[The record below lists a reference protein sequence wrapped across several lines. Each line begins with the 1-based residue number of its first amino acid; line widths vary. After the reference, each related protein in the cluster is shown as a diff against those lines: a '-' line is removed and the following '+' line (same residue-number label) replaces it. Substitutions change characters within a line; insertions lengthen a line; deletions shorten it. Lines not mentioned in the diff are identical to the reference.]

1 MLHLRHKTLAAALG
15 AALSLGATA
24 QDTAPAATELARLRE
39 AMAAMQARLQALE
52 AASKE
57 ASPPGMAADE
67 RHQLDRVTVKA
78 DGLEDAIEAQGL
90 KGLKISGW
98 IEPAYVYSSGQR
110 RAGFQFLDSGANGEY
125 AIDNGA
131 FGGLML
137 DFQKDFENGARLH
150 VTLAPERGGAGIAID
165 GQSIVH
171 EASVSY
177 PLGDLQTR
185 LLAGQIPDW
194 SGDEAL
200 VAPQNKLV
208 THNLLFDFT
217 LPAGYTGAG
226 MEFVRGAWDTK
237 VLLANVNA
245 SKRRPNERAPAIAL
259 REDWFKGEFSG
270 FGFAGVLG
278 KATNFRADD
287 VNPVTGQAYDTRD
300 TPVHLFEMDGY
311 FIRGDLTLTGQFG
324 IGGQRDAA
332 ITADPSTG
340 ALRASRWWGVT
351 GLAAYKIAPRVE
363 LVARADFFDD
373 RANGGGALGYAF
385 ADGRDG
391 LGPGPT
397 GNPEDGANRHALSL
411 GARLLVDAN
420 LTVKLEYR
428 LDGADKPV
436 FQDVASGGWHHANQ
450 IFASSLV
457 MSF

>member
-1 MLHLRHKTLAAALG
+1 MLHLRQKTLAAALG
-15 AALSLGATA
+15 AACSLAASA
-24 QDTAPAATELARLRE
+24 QDAPSPAAELARLQA
-39 AMAAMQARLQALE
+39 AMAAMQARMQALE
-52 AASKE
+52 AAQKDRPE
-57 ASPPGMAADE
+57 GMTDDQQ
-67 RHQLDRVTVKA
+67 RRLDRVAVKA
-78 DGLEDAIEAQGL
+78 DGLEDAIETQGL

-98 IEPAYVYSSGQR
+98 IEPVYLYSSGQR

-150 VTLAPERGGAGIAID
+150 VTLAPDRGGAGIAID

-185 LLAGQIPDW
+185 LLAGQVPDW

-200 VAPQNKLV
+200 LAPQNKLV
-208 THNLLFDFT
+208 THDLLFDFT
-217 LPAGYTGAG
+217 LPAGYTGVG
-226 MEFVRGAWDTK
+226 MELVRGAWDTK

-245 SKRRPNERAPAIAL
+245 SRRRPNERAPAIAL
-259 REDWFKGEFSG
+259 RADYLKGEFSG

-278 KATNFRADD
+278 KATNYRAAD

-300 TPVHLFEMDGY
+300 TLVHLFEVDGY
-311 FIRGDLTLTGQFG
+311 FIRGDLTLTGQFS

-332 ITADPSTG
+332 ITADPATG
-340 ALRASRWWGVT
+340 ALRASRWWGVS
-351 GLAAYKIAPRVE
+351 GLAAYKVAPRVE

-373 RANGGGALGYAF
+373 RAHGGGALGYAF

-391 LGPGPT
+391 LGPDPS
-397 GNPEDGANRHALSL
+397 GNPEIGASRGALSL
-411 GARLLVDAN
+411 GARFLVDAN
-420 LTVKLEYR
+420 LTIKLECR

-436 FQDVASGGWHHANQ
+436 FQDAVSGNHRRTNE
-450 IFASSLV
+450 IFASSVV